1 MNNFKLGNLDKLI
14 VHFIGNKSK
23 DEGVKFSN
31 ILTPSKDIES
41 YIINLAT
48 NSFKQK
54 ELYSFY
60 FVPNIELNAMFQFV
74 TLSFE
79 DINIFIE
86 QSQNVARYL
95 YDKSIHPQIKN
106 GELCIS
112 YFKDCEFNGENV
124 DCLALFK
131 SENKET
137 ILKVDNQTEGIRLKE
152 EKGININKLDKGC
165 LIFNTDKDN
174 GYVVAVVDNTNKG
187 SEAHYWI
194 DDFLHVKQRHDEYY
208 NTQNLL
214 MLTKNF
220 VEKLPKEFEGVTE
233 VDKADLIHK
242 TAKFFKEKD
251 SFDMEEFTNE
261 VIEQPDVINSFNQFR
276 DNYQK
281 ERDIEIIDNFTISDA
296 AVKKQA
302 RSLKSVIKLDKN
314 FHIYIHGD
322 RNMIENGEDNK
333 GKFYKVYYNKEQ

>member
-1 MNNFKLGNLDKLI
+1 MNNLKFGNLDKLI

-31 ILTPSKDIES
+31 ILTPSEYIES
-41 YIINLAT
+41 YIMNLAT
-48 NSFKQK
+48 DSFKQK
-54 ELYSFY
+54 ELYNFY
-60 FVPNIELNAMFQFV
+60 FVPNIELNPMFQFAKS
-74 TLSFE
+74 SFE
-79 DINIFIE
+79 DVNIFIE
-86 QSQNVARYL
+86 QSQNIARYL

-112 YFKDCEFNGENV
+112 YFKNCEFNGEYV

-137 ILKVDNQTEGIRLKE
+137 ILKVDSQTEGIRLKE

-165 LIFNTDKDN
+165 LIFNIDRDN

-194 DDFLHVKQRHDEYY
+194 DDFLHVRQRQDEYY
-208 NTQNLL
+208 DTQNLL
-214 MLTKNF
+214 KLTQSF
-220 VEKLPKEFEGVTE
+220 VKELSNEFDGAT
-233 VDKADLIHK
+233 KADLIHK
-242 TAKFFKEKD
+242 TVKFFKEKD
-251 SFDMEEFTNE
+251 SFDMDEFANE
-261 VIEQPDVINSFNQFR
+261 VIEQPDVIDSFNNFR
-276 DNYQK
+276 DNYEK
-281 ERDIEIIDNFTISDA
+281 ERDIEIADNFNISDT

-302 RSLKSVIKLDKN
+302 RSLKSIIKLDKN

-322 RNMIENGEDNK
+322 RNMIENGEDDK
-333 GKFYKVYYNKEQ
+333 GKFYKVYYKDEQ